1 MKKLHNIF
9 CFPKIDND
17 EDIRF
22 CEMIEQI
29 LILSHICDVFEQDST
44 GNKHMFKEEKWGGE
58 RKRERMIFQGLIAQ
72 LDLVVAGL
80 LLGFS
85 TNSSSRFSISYYHP
99 ISIFFNVTFFSS
111 VVKKHIHVKLL
122 SLVMNNHSP
131 YI

>member
-58 RKRERMIFQGLIAQ
+58 RKREN
-72 LDLVVAGL
+72 D
-80 LLGFS
+80 FS
-85 TNSSSRFSISYYHP
+85 RSDRPTRSSRCWITARF
-99 ISIFFNVTFFSS
+99 
-111 VVKKHIHVKLL
+111 
-122 SLVMNNHSP
+122 
-131 YI
+131 